1 MKTIKIL
8 KVLINIL
15 YILLLVIFGLGVLL
29 LTAVL
34 FFNDYLPWFLQGYKM
49 LFTSF
54 DWKLLLTPFSTVV
67 NFILFTL
74 SVYYLRQCIKP
85 FIASDFYSEIVINNL
100 KKVGRLYV
108 FIGVSTIFFRL
119 IAILYFQSRIPQVQ
133 GYSGLKAV
141 GALTSSIDIT
151 ITFLIIIGLFFLLFS
166 STFEKAKEFKQ
177 DSDLTI

>member
-1 MKTIKIL
+1 MKIIKIL

-15 YILLLVIFGLGVLL
+15 YVLLLIIFGLGVLL

-54 DWKLLLTPFSTVV
+54 DWKLLLIPFSTVV

-85 FIASDFYSEIVINNL
+85 FITSDF
-100 KKVGRLYV
+100 
-108 FIGVSTIFFRL
+108 
-119 IAILYFQSRIPQVQ
+119 
-133 GYSGLKAV
+133 
-141 GALTSSIDIT
+141 
-151 ITFLIIIGLFFLLFS
+151 
-166 STFEKAKEFKQ
+166 
-177 DSDLTI
+177 